1 MGRSLQSSSTEATLP
16 VDGAGEFPEM
26 NPVEPVDGEEEGA
39 EMLVVKQPPP
49 PPYQHFNSNTTQL
62 LSLLQLCLPLVHGLL
77 HLSLPLVHGDH
88 PESEQLAID

>member
-1 MGRSLQSSSTEATLP
+1 
-16 VDGAGEFPEM
+16 
-26 NPVEPVDGEEEGA
+26 VDGEEEGA

-88 PESEQLAID
+88 PWESLTPDQLTAATRLAHLHSLPWYLKEVPRN